1 MCERRQCYYRGV
13 AEPLLDSRFPLKG
26 ISLQQYTNAI
36 KEYGY
41 DSLEA
46 LKEAVEAYLEE
57 LAATRLSV

>member
-1 MCERRQCYYRGV
+1 VRGDNV
-13 AEPLLDSRFPLKG
+13 TIEESRFPLKG